1 MFLSDELITKQCFAC
16 DFLLFLFVCFSWC
29 CALIFFCTQLFF
41 DIDAPLLDVVAS
53 SAFHSKILDDVYLN
67 D

>member
-1 MFLSDELITKQCFAC
+1 M
-16 DFLLFLFVCFSWC
+16 LFLV
-29 CALIFFCTQLFF
+29 LRINFFCTQLFF